1 MEAASKKSEDQ
12 RVNKPVQ
19 QQVQSKGAEQGQA
32 GYETS
37 HLAGQSLAQLPAG
50 PGTQGLRQAAVLQM
64 QKTQGNAFVMR
75 QMAQRQHEEEAPAEE
90 SATPSTIS
98 GGGASVSTE
107 GGIVN
112 ISGPMVNVDAPVIN
126 TSGILRTTTL
136 IADNVI
142 ASSYTPGA
150 GNVM

>member
-1 MEAASKKSEDQ
+1 MESSGKKSEEQ
-12 RVNKPVQ
+12 RVNKPAPE
-19 QQVQSKGAEQGQA
+19 QVQSKGTEQGQA

-37 HLAGQSLAQLPAG
+37 PLAGQSLSDLPAG
-50 PGTQGLRQAAVLQM
+50 PGTRGLRQAAVLQM
-64 QKTQGNAFVMR
+64 QKTRGNAFVMR
-75 QMAQRQHEEEAPAEE
+75 QMAQRQHEEAPAED
-90 SATPSTIS
+90 SAAPSQIS

-112 ISGPMVNVDAPVIN
+112 ISGPLVNVSAPMITTNGV
-126 TSGILRTTTL
+126 LRTTTL
-136 IADNVI
+136 IADNVV